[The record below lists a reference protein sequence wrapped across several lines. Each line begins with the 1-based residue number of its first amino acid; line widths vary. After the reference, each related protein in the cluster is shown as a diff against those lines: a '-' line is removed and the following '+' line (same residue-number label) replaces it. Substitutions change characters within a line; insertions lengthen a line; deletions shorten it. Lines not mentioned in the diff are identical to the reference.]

1 MNDTPDD
8 LEFIARYAADAAR
21 RAADEGRHD
30 DAESM
35 RARRVAAIR
44 ARAADVLR
52 EQIDEQ
58 WGGLTDYD
66 RSRTF
71 DPSEV
76 VRRGRLMAEIGGL
89 YRALEAVENSPIEPP
104 PVGRLEYCAL
114 LVVSDAVRAARS
126 DR

>member
-30 DAESM
+30 DAESR

-44 ARAADVLR
+44 ARAADAA
-52 EQIDEQ
+52 D
-58 WGGLTDYD
+58 
-66 RSRTF
+66 
-71 DPSEV
+71 
-76 VRRGRLMAEIGGL
+76 
-89 YRALEAVENSPIEPP
+89 
-104 PVGRLEYCAL
+104 
-114 LVVSDAVRAARS
+114 AARS